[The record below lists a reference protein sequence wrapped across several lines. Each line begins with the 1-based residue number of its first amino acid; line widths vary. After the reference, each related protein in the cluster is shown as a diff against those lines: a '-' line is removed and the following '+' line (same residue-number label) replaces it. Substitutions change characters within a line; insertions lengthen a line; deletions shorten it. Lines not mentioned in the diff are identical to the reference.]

1 MAILI
6 NSQNEEWAIR
16 MIISAGMLSNNHK
29 HSLSFTCLQINNKT
43 YNKQMSKIGKCRRG
57 VRWQYLNINM
67 CARLINKMCESGRK
81 FKMSRSVR
89 YSDLDPDTWIYSL
102 DATLPTKLMSIKL
115 RMFRRS
121 LVSSLWKRDFKA
133 LTYSELVT
141 VRAQLSAP
149 LKGS

>member
-1 MAILI
+1 
-6 NSQNEEWAIR
+6 
-16 MIISAGMLSNNHK
+16 
-29 HSLSFTCLQINNKT
+29 
-43 YNKQMSKIGKCRRG
+43 MSKMGTCRREA
-57 VRWQYLNINM
+57 RWQYVNIYM
-67 CARLINKMCESGRK
+67 GVRLINKMCESGRK

-89 YSDLDPDTWIYSL
+89 YSDLDPDTRIYSL
-102 DATLPTKLMSIKL
+102 DATLPTTLMSIKL